1 MFTNMK
7 ARWSNK
13 DFKII
18 NNIEIS
24 KSSREVTYTDLT
36 IDFSKC
42 AIEDLP
48 LAQQEVQIID
58 KNREFEIYWFCIR
71 L

>member
-1 MFTNMK
+1 MI

-42 AIEDLP
+42 TIADLP

-58 KNREFEIYWFCIR
+58 KNRKLKIYWFCIR

>member
-1 MFTNMK
+1 MI

-42 AIEDLP
+42 TIEDLP

-58 KNREFEIYWFCIR
+58 KNRKLKIYWFCIR